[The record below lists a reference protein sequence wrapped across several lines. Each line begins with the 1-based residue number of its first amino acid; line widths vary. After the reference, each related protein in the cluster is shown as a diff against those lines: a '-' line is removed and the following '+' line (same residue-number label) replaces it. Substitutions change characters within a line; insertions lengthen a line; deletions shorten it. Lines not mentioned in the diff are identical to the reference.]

1 LTKIFASRT
10 SAEWIAFG
18 DEHNTTIAPVN
29 TPETILKDPQF
40 EHRFTWVPK
49 EDVDADMLGYPVKFE
64 GGDLPAPGPAP
75 SAGQHSEE
83 VLREVAGYD
92 EERIQK
98 MREAGVLG

>member
-1 LTKIFASRT
+1 
-10 SAEWIAFG
+10 
-18 DEHNTTIAPVN
+18 
-29 TPETILKDPQF
+29 
-40 EHRFTWVPK
+40 
-49 EDVDADMLGYPVKFE
+49 MLGYPVKFE